1 MKSGDQFYIT
11 ISLQASLSVL
21 NLMRNQ
27 FGGVAQLVRVP
38 ASHAGG
44 PGFEPQR
51 VHQEKEVHLHDVLL
65 FLYVQAGLVRT
76 PQRKLFSPPCQSAQP
91 HHKTLPR
98 NAVKGILGRAPA
110 CPP

>member
-1 MKSGDQFYIT
+1 MRKRMKSGDQFYIT

-76 PQRKLFSPPCQSAQP
+76 RERK
-91 HHKTLPR
+91 
-98 NAVKGILGRAPA
+98 
-110 CPP
+110 

>member
-44 PGFEPQR
+44 RRFEPRCLHQR
-51 VHQEKEVHLHDVLL
+51 IDILL
-65 FLYVQAGLVRT
+65 SKNVDFHIFTINYS
-76 PQRKLFSPPCQSAQP
+76 LFT
-91 HHKTLPR
+91 KDKWLF
-98 NAVKGILGRAPA
+98 
-110 CPP
+110 